1 MKNHPAAQQPTPPVA
16 QQVEAPKGDAWPEY
30 VAGIIETYLGF
41 NKPAGD
47 ARDRFEALQQS
58 IDAAFRAAAALTSQ
72 EPQ

>member
-1 MKNHPAAQQPTPPVA
+1 MTAAEQAFT
-16 QQVEAPKGDAWPEY
+16 EY
-30 VAGIIETYLGF
+30 LESQEFHELCMDYRSAGI
-41 NKPAGD
+41 NH